1 VPLPPAPLRPT
12 TETANAAPAA
22 AGQTYRLIANPTA
35 LSPHVGKKLALTG
48 TLDESASPATASSTG
63 SEPKI
68 ARAEGRVRQGHR
80 RVVQSAITNNDVTID
95 GVR

>member
-1 VPLPPAPLRPT
+1 MGPPESAAPAAAPATT

-48 TLDESASPATASSTG
+48 TLDESATPATASSTG
-63 SEPKI
+63 SEPKMLALKVESGKVI
-68 ARAEGRVRQGHR
+68 AESCNQ
-80 RVVQSAITNNDVTID
+80 Q
-95 GVR
+95 